1 MKSST
6 NSKAL
11 LSGFGTIRL
20 LLMAFFLVAVI
31 APVATLVVRLFQP
44 GALAVFSSASFGSAL
59 VNSIVS
65 ALMGTL
71 VSVALALAAAF
82 VLTRSRIGRTE
93 IWVTVLTLPML
104 IPSIAHGMGLVYLF
118 GSNGLVTNLVSG
130 SWNIYGL
137 PGIVLGS
144 TLYAFPPAFLM
155 LYDALRYENCRVYDA
170 ADIMG
175 IPKASQFAKI
185 TLPYL
190 AKPLIS
196 AIFAT
201 FTLIVTDYGVPIMIG
216 GKYTTLSVLMYQ
228 EVIGRLNFDSGIA
241 IGAVL
246 ILPAI
251 AAFVIDLLTSSDNSL
266 AYSAAAKRV
275 EKSPL
280 RDVLCGCFLVV
291 LALFLV
297 SPLVVFALVAF
308 VVKYPIN
315 MTFTLANI
323 NRAMVFGMGS
333 YLLNSLAIAVVV
345 SVAGAFLTWLA
356 AYISA
361 RTPGKF
367 GHALHLACIT
377 TMAIPGVVLG
387 LAYMLFFKGSP
398 IYGTIGILILVNLVH
413 FFASPYLMAYNA
425 LNKLNANLE
434 AVGQTLGI
442 PRFRMIKEVF
452 LPQTKSTFM
461 EMASYFFVNCMVTIS
476 AVSFLSNV
484 AHMPL
489 ALLISDFDTQ
499 MLVECAALVAL
510 VIFVTNVAAKI
521 AFGVLKKMILIP
533 LSK

>member
-1 MKSST
+1 M
-6 NSKAL
+6 
-11 LSGFGTIRL
+11 
-20 LLMAFFLVAVI
+20 
-31 APVATLVVRLFQP
+31 
-44 GALAVFSSASFGSAL
+44 
-59 VNSIVS
+59 
-65 ALMGTL
+65 
-71 VSVALALAAAF
+71 
-82 VLTRSRIGRTE
+82 
-93 IWVTVLTLPML
+93 
-104 IPSIAHGMGLVYLF
+104 
-118 GSNGLVTNLVSG
+118 
-130 SWNIYGL
+130 
-137 PGIVLGS
+137 
-144 TLYAFPPAFLM
+144 
-155 LYDALRYENCRVYDA
+155 
-170 ADIMG
+170 
-175 IPKASQFAKI
+175 
-185 TLPYL
+185 
-190 AKPLIS
+190 
-196 AIFAT
+196 
-201 FTLIVTDYGVPIMIG
+201 
-216 GKYTTLSVLMYQ
+216 
-228 EVIGRLNFDSGIA
+228 
-241 IGAVL
+241 
-246 ILPAI
+246 
-251 AAFVIDLLTSSDNSL
+251 
-266 AYSAAAKRV
+266 
-275 EKSPL
+275 
-280 RDVLCGCFLVV
+280 V

-297 SPLVVFALVAF
+297 SPLVAFALVAF
-308 VVKYPIN
+308 VVKHPIN

-333 YLLNSLAIAVVV
+333 YLLNSLAIAAVV

-452 LPQTKSTFM
+452 PPQTKSTFM